1 MFWRTQTFG
10 DLVLTS
16 CESLGREVDRYQ
28 SIKFALES
36 AVSCSATAAL
46 RLYTVATGKNL
57 VAARSNLSTP
67 SSWTTMSRY
76 LRGENL
82 RQKGKGFGLGVSFG
96 QKGKERDKSLDSL
109 SKGVLL
115 ATRVDLCHDP
125 MSSLMHLDLV
135 LTSSHH

>member
-1 MFWRTQTFG
+1 
-10 DLVLTS
+10 
-16 CESLGREVDRYQ
+16 
-28 SIKFALES
+28 
-36 AVSCSATAAL
+36 
-46 RLYTVATGKNL
+46 
-57 VAARSNLSTP
+57 
-67 SSWTTMSRY
+67 MSRY